1 MTNWENMTPEDEQ
14 RILDNASKLKGFFS
28 PIRAAYGIPEN
39 VPIIEEL
46 DRRFERMEATIK
58 ELENKNIALEIFAKG
73 ATAIGGDQIERIQAL
88 EKMLW
93 GLLKTEPD
101 RHKESMSY
109 FPPHSDGSCI
119 WCEAQALLDALN

>member
-14 RILDNASKLKGFFS
+14 RIVDNASKLKGFFS

-58 ELENKNIALEIFAKG
+58 ELENKNIALEFFAKG
-73 ATAIGGDQIERIQAL
+73 ATAIGGDQIERIKAL
-88 EKMLW
+88 EEAFRRYAIHDETCDQEIY
-93 GLLKTEPD
+93 GAEACNCGYREVLLSLKP
-101 RHKESMSY
+101 
-109 FPPHSDGSCI
+109 
-119 WCEAQALLDALN
+119 